1 MVLLTT
7 THNESDVKINDV
19 GGITHIHT
27 LARFCLYKQSL
38 ETPTQFDYPP
48 FLKSVLWLVIW
59 RFLSWGKSVNSK
71 YEIFIEKIPLKS
83 PAKFIL

>member
-1 MVLLTT
+1 MVLLST

-27 LARFCLYKQSL
+27 LARFCLHKQSL

-48 FLKSVLWLVIW
+48 FLKSVLWLVI
-59 RFLSWGKSVNSK
+59 
-71 YEIFIEKIPLKS
+71 
-83 PAKFIL
+83 